1 MDFVNKLPL
10 DYKLSLID
18 NIESKLIRKM
28 SKENGE
34 RMTQFLEA
42 WKKS

>member
-1 MDFVNKLPL
+1 MNFVNELTL
-10 DYKLSLID
+10 EYKL
-18 NIESKLIRKM
+18 KLIEEIEQRKIEQL
-28 SKENGE
+28 SLEDAE